1 MARVVVIGGGPAGS
15 VFAAR
20 MAGLGHSVHLIE
32 RAEFPRPR
40 LGESLSPGVPDL
52 LKVAGAGHVPQASGA
67 NPVSSVLID
76 WDGPAIL
83 RDMRGAGGLT
93 VNRGAFDA
101 ELLRHACEAGVELLQ
116 PARLMST
123 QRVSGRWKLRIAGPE
138 GDMTLTAD
146 FMAIATGRSGGR
158 GAKRLYAQHKTI
170 SLYGYWDLPGAVPGP
185 QLRAGPDGWFWGVPL
200 PCGLYNTL
208 IFADPSEL
216 RKRPGRDT
224 ADRLRQMLSGYGQDD
239 TLQGARLRGQPGA
252 TDATPYLDTE
262 VIGPGMIRLGDAAL
276 AIDPVSSSGVQKSV
290 QGALAGAICA
300 NTLLRRPQD
309 AALAMAFYRDTLSR
323 TSQRHQEWASG
334 YYHTVAERFPG
345 SFWTPRAGPPVPEP
359 PPVAGA
365 RELSTGILRLA
376 PELDVTDKATLDAEY
391 VVSRPTVTHPAFDGP
406 VTYLSG
412 VELAPL
418 IRRFPGNKNG
428 LQIADDWSDAVP
440 VRTGMA
446 ILAWLLNHGGA
457 EHVP

>member
-20 MAGLGHSVHLIE
+20 MAGLGHRVHLIE
-32 RAEFPRPR
+32 MADFPRAR

-52 LKVAGAGHVPQASGA
+52 LQVAGAGHVPQASGA

-76 WDGPAIL
+76 WDGPATL

-93 VNRGAFDA
+93 VDRCAFDA
-101 ELLRHACEAGVELLQ
+101 ELLRHACGSGVELLQ
-116 PARLMST
+116 PARLISA
-123 QRVSGRWKLRIAGPE
+123 GRNRGHWQLEIAGPE
-138 GDMTLTAD
+138 GDVTLTAD
-146 FMAIATGRSGGR
+146 FLAIATGRSGGR
-158 GAKRLYAQHKTI
+158 AAKRRYSHNKTI
-170 SLYGYWDLPGAVPGP
+170 ALYGYWELPGAGPGP
-185 QLRAGPDGWFWGVPL
+185 QLRAGPGGWFWGVPL

-216 RKRPGRDT
+216 RRRPGRDT
-224 ADRLRQMLSGYGQDD
+224 ADRLRQLLSGYGQDD
-239 TLQGARLRGQPGA
+239 TLQGARLRGRPGA

-262 VIGPGMIRLGDAAL
+262 VIGPCMIRLGDAAL

-323 TSQRHQEWASG
+323 TSQRHEEWAAG
-334 YYHTVAERFPG
+334 YYHSVAERFPG
-345 SFWTPRAGPPVPEP
+345 PFWTPRAGTPVAEP
-359 PPVAGA
+359 PPAAGV
-365 RELSTGILRLA
+365 RELSTGTLRLA
-376 PELDVTDKATLDAEY
+376 PELDVTDRPTLDTEY

-428 LQIADDWSDAVP
+428 LQIADDWSDMVP